1 MNLNWV
7 RFKLAISNQVPIIP
21 LVQQIINNKYPENN
35 LKLSL
40 GIFRV
45 LIHKPIN
52 TIGMTSSNCH
62 ELKCQLLILKKSN
75 FNKFHEYK
83 KNSDYFRVPKV
94 IKK

>member
-1 MNLNWV
+1 MCQIKIRLDEFKLGA
-7 RFKLAISNQVPIIP
+7 FKLAISNQVPIIP
-21 LVQQIINNKYPENN
+21 LTFVDNKRKYPENN

-62 ELKCQLLILKKSN
+62 ELKCSTFNIINQTLIN
-75 FNKFHEYK
+75 YENK
-83 KNSDYFRVPKV
+83 
-94 IKK
+94 